1 MGTLVL
7 HGISFLRETLSSR
20 RLLKRNGTYCNLSA
34 LWYRLGIDLTR
45 VEIERRRIVKR
56 LAIGTMTFA
65 FLGATL
71 LAHPHF
77 RKTVTAKLG
86 TVDVTVAYQTVPSN
100 EMHAQ
105 NAKVGAFTTPRAP
118 ILTLSAELKA
128 GAITLPAGDYTIGVI
143 KNSDKDWTMAL
154 SPGKLARGT
163 EPDMSKIIKLDS
175 MFTTSHGTAEHM
187 TIDITP
193 GHGKQEGKA
202 VLLLQFGTLYLAG
215 SLS

>member
-1 MGTLVL
+1 M
-7 HGISFLRETLSSR
+7 
-20 RLLKRNGTYCNLSA
+20 
-34 LWYRLGIDLTR
+34 
-45 VEIERRRIVKR
+45 KR
-56 LAIGTMTFA
+56 LTIGTIMFA
-65 FLGATL
+65 ILGATL

-100 EMHAQ
+100 EIHAQ

-118 ILTLSAELKA
+118 KLTLSGELKA
-128 GAITLPAGDYTIGVI
+128 GAVTLPAGDYTIGVI
-143 KNSDKDWTMAL
+143 KNGDNDWTMAL
-154 SPGKLARGT
+154 YPGVLARGT
-163 EPDMSKIIKLDS
+163 EPDMSKVIKLDS

-187 TIDITP
+187 KIDITP

-215 SLS
+215 VLS

>member
-1 MGTLVL
+1 M
-7 HGISFLRETLSSR
+7 
-20 RLLKRNGTYCNLSA
+20 
-34 LWYRLGIDLTR
+34 
-45 VEIERRRIVKR
+45 KR
-56 LAIGTMTFA
+56 LTIGTMTFV

-77 RKTVTAKLG
+77 KKTVTAKLG
-86 TVDVTVAYQTVPSN
+86 TVDVTVVYQTVPSN

-118 ILTLSAELKA
+118 TLTLSAELKA
-128 GAITLPAGDYTIGVI
+128 GAITLPAGEYTIGGI

-154 SPGKLARGT
+154 YPGKLARGT
-163 EPDMSKIIKLDS
+163 EPDASKIIKLDS
-175 MFTTSHGTAEHM
+175 QFTDAHGTSEHM

-202 VLLLQFGTLYLAG
+202 VLLLHFGTLYLAG

>member
-1 MGTLVL
+1 
-7 HGISFLRETLSSR
+7 
-20 RLLKRNGTYCNLSA
+20 
-34 LWYRLGIDLTR
+34 
-45 VEIERRRIVKR
+45 VKR
-56 LAIGTMTFA
+56 LATGTITFA
-65 FLGATL
+65 ILGATL

-77 RKTVTAKLG
+77 RKTVTAKIG

-100 EMHAQ
+100 EIHAQ

-118 ILTLSAELKA
+118 KLTLSGELKA
-128 GAITLPAGDYTIGVI
+128 GAVTLPAGDYTIGVI
-143 KNSDKDWTMAL
+143 KNGDNDWTMAL
-154 SPGKLARGT
+154 YPGVLARGT

-215 SLS
+215 ILS

>member
-1 MGTLVL
+1 MDRLDSSRVFFSREAL
-7 HGISFLRETLSSR
+7 RSRSFL
-20 RLLKRNGTYCNLSA
+20 KPNGTYCILSA
-34 LWYRLGIDLTR
+34 LWYRLGIDPTC
-45 VEIERRRIVKR
+45 VEIKRRRIVKR
-56 LAIGTMTFA
+56 LATGTMMFA
-65 FLGATL
+65 FLCATL

-77 RKTVTAKLG
+77 NKTVTAKLG
-86 TVDVTVAYQTVPSN
+86 TVDVTVRYQTVPSN

-118 ILTLSAELKA
+118 KLTLSGELKA

-143 KNSDKDWTMAL
+143 KNGDNDWTMAL
-154 SPGKLARGT
+154 YPGALARGT

>member
-1 MGTLVL
+1 MTRQVKLL
-7 HGISFLRETLSSR
+7 HRFRAVVSFRN
-20 RLLKRNGTYCNLSA
+20 RLQPYRNQ
-34 LWYRLGIDLTR
+34 
-45 VEIERRRIVKR
+45 RRRIVKR
-56 LAIGTMTFA
+56 LAIGTITFA
-65 FLGATL
+65 ILGATL

-100 EMHAQ
+100 EIHAQ

-118 ILTLSAELKA
+118 KLTLSGELKA
-128 GAITLPAGDYTIGVI
+128 GAVTLPAGDYTIGVI
-143 KNSDKDWTMAL
+143 KNGDNDWTMAL
-154 SPGKLARGT
+154 YPGVLARGT

-215 SLS
+215 ILS

>member
-1 MGTLVL
+1 MKRLVIGTL
-7 HGISFLRETLSSR
+7 
-20 RLLKRNGTYCNLSA
+20 
-34 LWYRLGIDLTR
+34 
-45 VEIERRRIVKR
+45 
-56 LAIGTMTFA
+56 TFV

-71 LAHPHF
+71 VAHPHF
-77 RKTVTAKLG
+77 RKTVTVKLG
-86 TVDVTVAYQTVPSN
+86 TVDVAVAYQTVPSN

-118 ILTLSAELKA
+118 KLTLSGELKA
-128 GAITLPAGDYTIGVI
+128 GAVTLPAGEYTIGVI
-143 KNSDKDWTMAL
+143 KNSDNDWTLAL
-154 SPGKLARGT
+154 YPGALARGT

-175 MFTTSHGTAEHM
+175 QFTTSHGTAEHM

-202 VLLLQFGTLYLAG
+202 ILLLHFGTLYLTG